1 MLKYPLWKRLLVLA
15 ICLGGFVIMLPNL
28 FYGRVEGAND
38 ARKAVEQGAT
48 LTPEMQAAEA
58 GWPAILPSG
67 LVNLGLDLRGGA
79 YVLVQVETEQVYAER
94 LEGFWPTLRDKLRD
108 LRDQV
113 GTVRRLDSGAAAD
126 ALHIR
131 IGNPAGIDAALQA
144 VSDAAQPVFSLTG
157 GSSRE
162 FQATAD
168 GDTIVITLSD
178 AEKVAS
184 AERTMQQSLEIIRRR
199 VDESGTR
206 EPSIQR
212 QGADRI
218 LVQVPGV
225 GSAEELLQIIGT
237 TARLSFHAVVSRS
250 SDANVRP
257 GLDQMVVP
265 AEGEPGIVY
274 VLEKR
279 SVVTGEQL
287 DDSQPSFDQNGRPSV
302 TFRFN
307 PSGGAAFGDY
317 TAENIGKPFAI
328 VLDNKVISAPT
339 IQSHIAGGSGI
350 ITGNF
355 TPEESTRLAVLLRAG
370 ALPAEI
376 KVIEQRTIGP
386 ELGQDSINA
395 GGLSAAVAFL
405 AVTAFMVISYGI
417 FGWIAVVALIVNLA
431 LILALMTL
439 IGATLTMPGIAG
451 IVLTIGMAVDSNVL
465 IFERIREELKTA
477 RGPARAIDL
486 GFEKALNS
494 IIDANVTTLIVAVIL
509 YFMGTGPIKGFAVTL
524 AFGIIATVF
533 TAVYVT
539 QLIVT
544 AWYGWRRPKTVTI

>member
-1 MLKYPLWKRLLVLA
+1 MQSFTFLKKLVILA
-15 ICLGGFVIMLPNL
+15 ICLVGLVIALPNL
-28 FYGRVEGAND
+28 FYSRVEGAND
-38 ARKAVEQGAT
+38 ARLAAEKGQTV
-48 LTPEMQAAEA
+48 TPDMLAAEA
-58 GWPAILPSG
+58 GWPGWLPAG

-79 YVLVQVETEQVYAER
+79 HVLVQVQTQDVHAEQ
-94 LEGFWPTLRDKLRD
+94 LEGLWPSLRDKLRD
-108 LRDQV
+108 LRAEV
-113 GTVRRLDSGAAAD
+113 GSVRRLDSGPEE
-126 ALHIR
+126 LRIR
-131 IGNPAGIDAALQA
+131 IGTPAGMDAAVKAAQ
-144 VSDAAQPVFSLTG
+144 DAAQPVFSLTG
-157 GSSRE
+157 ASGRE
-162 FQATAD
+162 FEVRAD
-168 GDTIVITLSD
+168 GDQLVVTLTD
-178 AEKVAS
+178 AQKA
-184 AERTMQQSLEIIRRR
+184 ALDARTLQQSLEIIRRR
-199 VDESGTR
+199 VDETGTR

-225 GSAEELLQIIGT
+225 GSAEDLLKIIGK

-250 SDANVRP
+250 TDPNVQP

-265 AEGEPGIVY
+265 SMDETGVYY
-274 VLEKR
+274 VLDKR
-279 SVVTGEQL
+279 AVVTGDQL

-302 TFRFN
+302 SFRFN
-307 PSGGAAFGDY
+307 PTGGAAFGTY

-328 VLDNKVISAPT
+328 VLDNQVISAPV

-355 TPEESTRLAVLLRAG
+355 TPEESTRLAILLRAG

-376 KVIEQRTIGP
+376 KVLEQRTIGP

-395 GGLSAAVAFL
+395 GGLSAAVAFV
-405 AVTAFMVISYGI
+405 AVTAFMVLSYGW
-417 FGWIAVVALIVNLA
+417 FGCMAVVALIVNLT

-465 IFERIREELKTA
+465 IFERIREELKTS

-494 IIDANVTTLIVAVIL
+494 IVDANVTTLIVAVIL
-509 YFMGTGPIKGFAVTL
+509 YLVGSGSVRGFAVTL
-524 AFGIIATVF
+524 ALGIICTVF

-539 QLIVT
+539 QLLV
-544 AWYGWRRPKTVTI
+544 ASWYGWRRPKTITV

>member
-1 MLKYPLWKRLLVLA
+1 MLNYPLWKRLIVIA
-15 ICLGGFVIMLPNL
+15 ICLVAFVVVAPNF
-28 FYGRVEGAND
+28 FYARVEGAND
-38 ARKAVEQGAT
+38 ARKAAENGTT

-58 GWPAILPSG
+58 GWPSFLPSG

-79 YVLVQVETEQVYAER
+79 YVLVQVETAGVYADR
-94 LEGFWPTLRDKLRD
+94 LENLWPTLRDKLREQ
-108 LRDQV
+108 RDAV
-113 GTVRRLDSGAAAD
+113 GTVRRLDTGPD
-126 ALHIR
+126 ELRIR
-131 IGNPAGIDAALQA
+131 IGNPGGMDAALQA
-144 VSDAAQPVFSLTG
+144 VREAAQPVFSLTG

-162 FQATAD
+162 FEATAD
-168 GDTIVITLSD
+168 GDTLVVTLSD
-178 AEKVAS
+178 AEKAAVAD
-184 AERTMQQSLEIIRRR
+184 RTMQQSLEIIRRR

-225 GSAEELLQIIGT
+225 GSAEEILQIIGT
-237 TARLSFHAVVSRS
+237 TARLSFHGVVNRTT
-250 SDANVRP
+250 DPNVRP
-257 GLDQMVVP
+257 GLDEMVVP
-265 AEGEPGIVY
+265 AENEPGVYY
-274 VLEKR
+274 VLQKAA
-279 SVVTGEQL
+279 VVTGEQL
-287 DDSQPSFDQNGRPSV
+287 DDSQPSFDQNGRPAV

-307 PSGGAAFGDY
+307 PTGGAAFGSY

-328 VLDNKVISAPT
+328 VLDNQVISAPT

-376 KVIEQRTIGP
+376 KVLEQRTVGP

-395 GGLSAAVAFL
+395 GAVSAAVAFA
-405 AVTAFMVISYGI
+405 AVSVFMVVSYGW
-417 FGWIAVVALIVNLA
+417 FGIMAVAALIVNMT

-509 YFMGTGPIKGFAVTL
+509 YFMGTGPVKGFAVTL
-524 AFGIIATVF
+524 AFGIVGTVF

-539 QLIVT
+539 QLFVA
-544 AWYGWRRPKTVTI
+544 AWFGWRRPKTLTV

>member
-1 MLKYPLWKRLLVLA
+1 MLNYPLWKRLLVVA
-15 ICLGGFVIMLPNL
+15 ICVLGFVIVLPNL
-28 FYGRVEGAND
+28 FYSRVEGAND
-38 ARKAVEQGAT
+38 ARKAVEHGQA
-48 LTPEMQAAEA
+48 LTPELQAAE
-58 GWPAILPSG
+58 GEWPAWMPSR

-79 YVLVQVETEQVYAER
+79 YVLVQVETEEVYAER

-108 LRDQV
+108 LRDEV
-113 GTVRRLDSGAAAD
+113 GTVRRLDVPGQ
-126 ALHIR
+126 LR
-131 IGNPAGIDAALQA
+131 VRLGNPAGMDAALQA
-144 VSDAAQPVFSLTG
+144 VHDAAAPVFSITG
-157 GSSRE
+157 AGSRE
-162 FQATAD
+162 FQAVAD
-168 GDTIVITLSD
+168 GDTLVVTLSD
-178 AEKVAS
+178 AEKAAS

-225 GSAEELLQIIGT
+225 GSAEELLEIIGT
-237 TARLSFHAVVSRS
+237 TARLSFHGVVSRTA
-250 SDANVRP
+250 DPNVRP
-257 GLDQMVVP
+257 GLDEFVAP
-265 AEGEPGIVY
+265 AEGEPGISY
-274 VLEKR
+274 VLERR

-287 DDSQPSFDQNGRPSV
+287 DDSQPSFDQNGRPAV

-317 TAENIGKPFAI
+317 TAANIGKPFAI

-395 GGLSAAVAFL
+395 GGVSGVVAFV
-405 AVTAFMVISYGI
+405 AVTAFMVASYGL
-417 FGWIAVVALIVNLA
+417 FGWFAILALVVNVT
-431 LILALMTL
+431 LILAMMTL

-451 IVLTIGMAVDSNVL
+451 IVLTIGVAVDSNVL
-465 IFERIREELKTA
+465 IFERIREELRTA

-486 GFEKALNS
+486 GFERALSS

-509 YFMGTGPIKGFAVTL
+509 YFMGTGPVKGFAVTL
-524 AFGIIATVF
+524 GLGILSTVF
-533 TAVYVT
+533 TAIYVT
-539 QLIVT
+539 QLIIT
-544 AWYGWRRPKTVTI
+544 LWYGSRRPKTVTV